1 MSHSQYIED
10 QMPSRNYEISTMYE
24 CVEKLS
30 MVKGCNIWMICLQ
43 LNLFIL
49 LSQSI
54 VATFSICM
62 DAAFFGM
69 SSF

>member
-30 MVKGCNIWMICLQ
+30 MVKGCNI
-43 LNLFIL
+43 
-49 LSQSI
+49 
-54 VATFSICM
+54 
-62 DAAFFGM
+62 
-69 SSF
+69 